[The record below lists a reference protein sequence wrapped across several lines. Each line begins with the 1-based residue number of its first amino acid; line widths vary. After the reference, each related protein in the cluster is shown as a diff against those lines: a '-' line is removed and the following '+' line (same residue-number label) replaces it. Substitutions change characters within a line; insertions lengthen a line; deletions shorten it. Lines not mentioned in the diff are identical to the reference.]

1 MKYAAEIRSLCDGTK
16 TYKQIAQT
24 LGVHLNTVQRTAVK
38 LGLPRREIGGVKG
51 VGAGINNSQYKCGR
65 IILRTGYA
73 QVLAPPEHPNRLQNG
88 YILEH
93 RLVCEQK
100 LGRYLLPEEVVDH
113 IDALRMHNHPDN
125 LRVFATNADHL
136 RETLTGV
143 RKQWSSEGLDRIRTR
158 NRPDANHTPVN
169 KYRQAVK
176 SGDFVLHQILLAAL
190 KLGTDS
196 PYLLG
201 SSLHTTKA
209 GIDLYSRSTIE
220 RALDDLCLRWG
231 LPRTL

>member
-38 LGLPRREIGGVKG
+38 LGLPRRETGGVKG
-51 VGAGINNSQYKCGR
+51 VGVGVDNSQYKCGR
-65 IILRTGYA
+65 IVLRTGYA

-113 IDALRMHNHPDN
+113 IDALRLHNHPDN
-125 LRVFATNADHL
+125 LRVFASNAGHL

-158 NRPDANHTPVN
+158 NLPDTAHAPVN

-176 SGDFVLHQILLAAL
+176 SGDFVLRQILLAAL

-196 PYLLG
+196 LYLSG
-201 SSLHTTKA
+201 TQRWTEKA
-209 GIDLYSRSTIE
+209 GIDVSSHSTIE
-220 RALDDLCLRWG
+220 HALVALCQQWG
-231 LPRTL
+231 WPPPQ